1 MASQV
6 KLVYS
11 IHLRCRISPHRLTWN
26 SCQVKLHFWHSRLT
40 ALDIE
45 KLHTKRLKH
54 KGCVEMIEKYGYL
67 TIRIPEN
74 WCSCG
79 FPIQNQPY
87 PWVWEAV
94 PNFETNP
101 LWVSS
106 IQTDT
111 LTRKNIRVVRIQ
123 SSATQ
128 LVHCNLLVEKRSN
141 LFLLVKVISTVFQG
155 NIHIWT
161 PSLYGFTWSLSRGAI
176 HDTRSQDAPLV
187 LLPGVLPKISRFVP
201 KKLSLHWSVIASARG
216 FHRIF
221 RYIIPV

>member
-1 MASQV
+1 MDISQLGSRKIGV
-6 KLVYS
+6 HVVFLSKINH
-11 IHLRCRISPHRLTWN
+11 IHGFERQSLILRQT
-26 SCQVKLHFWHSRLT
+26 
-40 ALDIE
+40 
-45 KLHTKRLKH
+45 
-54 KGCVEMIEKYGYL
+54 
-67 TIRIPEN
+67 
-74 WCSCG
+74 
-79 FPIQNQPY
+79 
-87 PWVWEAV
+87 
-94 PNFETNP
+94 P

-111 LTRKNIRVVRIQ
+111 LTRKNIRVGRIQ

-128 LVHCNLLVEKRSN
+128 LVHCNGLLGKCSI
-141 LFLLVKVISTVFQG
+141 LFLLVKVISTVQG

-201 KKLSLHWSVIASARG
+201 KKLSLHWSVIASAKG

-221 RYIIPV
+221 GYSLQYPFFFS